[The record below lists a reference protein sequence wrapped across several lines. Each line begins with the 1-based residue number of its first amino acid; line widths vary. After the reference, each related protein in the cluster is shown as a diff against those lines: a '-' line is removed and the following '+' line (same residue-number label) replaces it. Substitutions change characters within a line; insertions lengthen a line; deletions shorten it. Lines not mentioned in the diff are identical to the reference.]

1 MRNELI
7 TFTSPK
13 SSVSEVFRTLR
24 TNMQF
29 INVSNK
35 LKSILVTS
43 TIPGEGKSWVSANLA
58 ITFAQAGKKVIL
70 VDADMRKGR
79 QHEVFELSNENGLSN
94 YLISAVGENKINL
107 DDYIKQTLVENLY
120 VITAGVVPPNPSE
133 LLTSQKMSDLIKV
146 LEGIADV
153 VIFDGTP
160 STIVTD
166 ALILSRNI
174 GSTLIVTSHK
184 QTRME
189 DLKQIKKNIENVGG
203 KIAGVV
209 VNKIPRSQKVYGGGY
224 YYENSITVNN
234 KKNWL
239 ENIVKSIH
247 KTDKKQ
253 DEVQIK
259 KEVDKLK
266 VSPKKE
272 KVKQEKQEN
281 QKNVKRKKEN
291 IETSNK
297 NEEDI
302 DINLVLKQLTK
313 YLSEDKK

>member
-1 MRNELI
+1 MKNELI

-29 INVSNK
+29 INASNK

-43 TIPGEGKSWVSANLA
+43 TVPGEGKSYVSANLA

-94 YLISAVGENKINL
+94 YLVSAVEEAKVDLG
-107 DDYIKQTLVENLY
+107 DYIKPTVVENLF
-120 VITAGVVPPNPSE
+120 VMTAGIVPPNPSE
-133 LLTSQKMSDLIKV
+133 LLTSEKMSDLIKA
-146 LEGIADV
+146 LEKSADI

-166 ALILSRNI
+166 ALIIARII
-174 GSTLIVTSHK
+174 GSVLIVSSHK
-184 QTRME
+184 QTKME
-189 DLKQIKKNIENVGG
+189 DLKQIKKSIENVGG

-209 VNKIPRSQKVYGGGY
+209 VNKVPRSQKIYGGGY
-224 YYENSITVNN
+224 YYESSIIVNN

-239 ENIVKSIH
+239 DNMIKYIH

-253 DEVQIK
+253 EDIKAK
-259 KEVDKLK
+259 KEVKKLK
-266 VSPKKE
+266 ESPKKE
-272 KVKQEKQEN
+272 TTKLDKPKTTR
-281 QKNVKRKKEN
+281 RKKQDTE
-291 IETSNK
+291 SVK
-297 NEEDI
+297 KEEDI

-313 YLSEDKK
+313 YLSEEKK

>member
-272 KVKQEKQEN
+272 KVKQENQKN

>member
-166 ALILSRNI
+166 SLILSRNI

>member
-1 MRNELI
+1 MKNELI

-24 TNMQF
+24 TNIQF
-29 INVSNK
+29 INISNK

-94 YLISAVGENKINL
+94 YLISAVGENKIDLN
-107 DDYIKQTLVENLY
+107 DYIKQTLVENLY
-120 VITAGVVPPNPSE
+120 VITAGINPPNPSE
-133 LLTSQKMSDLIKV
+133 LLTSQKMSDLIKA
-146 LEGIADV
+146 LENTADI

-184 QTRME
+184 QTKME

-239 ENIVKSIH
+239 GNIVKSIN

-253 DEVQIK
+253 DTVKMKNEEDK
-259 KEVDKLK
+259 KK
-266 VSPKKE
+266 VPLKKE
-272 KVKQEKQEN
+272 KVKLEKP
-281 QKNVKRKKEN
+281 KATKRKKQD
-291 IETSNK
+291 IESVK
-297 NEEDI
+297 KQEEDI

-313 YLSEDKK
+313 YLSEEKK

>member
-209 VNKIPRSQKVYGGGY
+209 VNKIPRSQKIYGGGY

-247 KTDKKQ
+247 KTEKKQ

-266 VSPKKE
+266 VAPKKE

-291 IETSNK
+291 IEINNK

>member
-29 INVSNK
+29 INISNK

-43 TIPGEGKSWVSANLA
+43 TVPGEGKSWVAANLA

-70 VDADMRKGR
+70 VDADMRKSR
-79 QHEVFELSNENGLSN
+79 QHEIFELSNENGLSN

-120 VITAGVVPPNPSE
+120 LMTAGIVPPNPSE
-133 LLTSQKMSDLIKV
+133 LLTSQKMSDLIKA
-146 LEGIADV
+146 LERSADV

-184 QTRME
+184 QTKME

-224 YYENSITVNN
+224 YYENSITVDN

-247 KTDKKQ
+247 KTDKEQ
-253 DEVQIK
+253 DEVKIK

-266 VSPKKE
+266 VVPKKE
-272 KVKQEKQEN
+272 KVKSEKP
-281 QKNVKRKKEN
+281 KNAKRKKEEV
-291 IETSNK
+291 ETSK
-297 NEEDI
+297 KDEEDI
-302 DINLVLKQLTK
+302 DINLVLKQLTR

>member
-266 VSPKKE
+266 VAPKKE
-272 KVKQEKQEN
+272 KVKQEN

>member
-24 TNMQF
+24 TNVQF
-29 INVSNK
+29 INASNK

-43 TIPGEGKSWVSANLA
+43 TVPGEGKSYVSANLA
-58 ITFAQAGKKVIL
+58 ITFAQAGKRVVL

-94 YLISAVGENKINL
+94 YLISAVEDDKIDL
-107 DDYIKQTLVENLY
+107 GDYIKPTIVENLY
-120 VITAGVVPPNPSE
+120 VMTAGIVPPNPAE
-133 LLTSQKMSDLIKV
+133 LLTSQKMSDLIKA
-146 LEGIADV
+146 LEKSADI

-166 ALILSRNI
+166 ALIISRSI

-184 QTRME
+184 QTKME

-209 VNKIPRSQKVYGGGY
+209 VNKVPRSQKIYGGGY
-224 YYENSITVNN
+224 YYESSIIVNN
-234 KKNWL
+234 KKKWL
-239 ENIVKSIH
+239 DNIFNSIH

-253 DEVQIK
+253 EDTKMKKEVEKLKSVPKKENVKAEKTKATRRKKQDIESIK
-259 KEVDKLK
+259 KE
-266 VSPKKE
+266 
-272 KVKQEKQEN
+272 
-281 QKNVKRKKEN
+281 
-291 IETSNK
+291 
-297 NEEDI
+297 EEDI

-313 YLSEDKK
+313 YLSEEKK

>member
-29 INVSNK
+29 INISNK

-43 TIPGEGKSWVSANLA
+43 TVPGEGKSWVAANLA

-70 VDADMRKGR
+70 VDADMRKSR
-79 QHEVFELSNENGLSN
+79 QHEIFELSNENGLSN

-120 VITAGVVPPNPSE
+120 LMTAGIVPPNPSE
-133 LLTSQKMSDLIKV
+133 LLTSQKMSDLIKA
-146 LEGIADV
+146 LEKSADV

-184 QTRME
+184 QTKME

-224 YYENSITVNN
+224 YYENSITVDN

-253 DEVQIK
+253 DEAKIK
-259 KEVDKLK
+259 EEVDKLK
-266 VSPKKE
+266 VVPKKE
-272 KVKQEKQEN
+272 KVKSEKP
-281 QKNVKRKKEN
+281 KNAKRKKEEV
-291 IETSNK
+291 ETSK
-297 NEEDI
+297 KDEEDI
-302 DINLVLKQLTK
+302 DINLVLKQLTR

>member
-1 MRNELI
+1 MKNELI

-29 INVSNK
+29 INISNK

-43 TIPGEGKSWVSANLA
+43 TVPGEGKSWVAANLA

-70 VDADMRKGR
+70 VDADMRKSR
-79 QHEVFELSNENGLSN
+79 QHEIFELSNENGLSN

-120 VITAGVVPPNPSE
+120 LMTAGIVPPNPSE
-133 LLTSQKMSDLIKV
+133 LLTSQKMSDLIKA
-146 LEGIADV
+146 LEKSADV

-184 QTRME
+184 QTKME

-224 YYENSITVNN
+224 YYENSITVDN

-247 KTDKKQ
+247 KTDKEQ
-253 DEVQIK
+253 DEVKIK

-266 VSPKKE
+266 VVPKKE
-272 KVKQEKQEN
+272 KVKSEKP
-281 QKNVKRKKEN
+281 KNAKRKKEEV
-291 IETSNK
+291 ETSK
-297 NEEDI
+297 KDEEDI
-302 DINLVLKQLTK
+302 DINLVLKQLTR

>member
-24 TNMQF
+24 TNVQF
-29 INVSNK
+29 INASNK

-43 TIPGEGKSWVSANLA
+43 TVPGEGKSYVSANLA
-58 ITFAQAGKKVIL
+58 ITFAQAGKRVVL

-94 YLISAVGENKINL
+94 YLISAVEDDKIDL
-107 DDYIKQTLVENLY
+107 GDYIKPTIVENLY
-120 VITAGVVPPNPSE
+120 VMTAGIVPPNPAE
-133 LLTSQKMSDLIKV
+133 LLTSQKMSDLIKA
-146 LEGIADV
+146 LEKSADI

-166 ALILSRNI
+166 ALIISRSI

-184 QTRME
+184 QTKME

-209 VNKIPRSQKVYGGGY
+209 VNKVPRSQKIYGGGY
-224 YYENSITVNN
+224 YYESSIIVNN
-234 KKNWL
+234 KKKWL
-239 ENIVKSIH
+239 DNIFNSIH

-253 DEVQIK
+253 EDIKMKKEVEKLKSVPKKENVKAEKPKATRRKKQDIESIK
-259 KEVDKLK
+259 KE
-266 VSPKKE
+266 
-272 KVKQEKQEN
+272 
-281 QKNVKRKKEN
+281 
-291 IETSNK
+291 
-297 NEEDI
+297 EEDI

-313 YLSEDKK
+313 YLSEEKK

>member
-29 INVSNK
+29 INISNK
-35 LKSILVTS
+35 LKSILITS
-43 TIPGEGKSWVSANLA
+43 TVPGEGKSWVAANLA

-70 VDADMRKGR
+70 VDADMRKSR
-79 QHEVFELSNENGLSN
+79 QHEIFELSNENGLSN

-120 VITAGVVPPNPSE
+120 LMTAGIVPPNPSE
-133 LLTSQKMSDLIKV
+133 LLTSQKMSDLIKA
-146 LEGIADV
+146 LEKSADV

-184 QTRME
+184 QTKME

-224 YYENSITVNN
+224 YYENSITVDN

-247 KTDKKQ
+247 KTDKEQ
-253 DEVQIK
+253 DEVKIK

-266 VSPKKE
+266 VVPKKE
-272 KVKQEKQEN
+272 KVKSEKP
-281 QKNVKRKKEN
+281 KNAKRKKEEV
-291 IETSNK
+291 ETSK
-297 NEEDI
+297 KDEEDI
-302 DINLVLKQLTK
+302 DINLVLKQLTR

>member
-94 YLISAVGENKINL
+94 YLISAVGENKIDL
-107 DDYIKQTLVENLY
+107 DNYIKPTLVENLY

-133 LLTSQKMSDLIKV
+133 LLTSSKMSDLIKL
-146 LEGIADV
+146 LEKSADV

-184 QTRME
+184 QTKME

-253 DEVQIK
+253 DKVKIE

-266 VSPKKE
+266 VAPKKE
-272 KVKQEKQEN
+272 KSKTEN
-281 QKNVKRKKEN
+281 QKSTKRKKQD
-291 IETSNK
+291 IDQSKT

>member
-1 MRNELI
+1 MKNELI

-13 SSVSEVFRTLR
+13 SSVSEVIRTLR

-29 INVSNK
+29 INISNK

-43 TIPGEGKSWVSANLA
+43 TVPGEGKSWVAANLA

-70 VDADMRKGR
+70 VDADMRKSR
-79 QHEVFELSNENGLSN
+79 QHEIFELSNENGLSN

-120 VITAGVVPPNPSE
+120 LMTAGIVPPNPSE
-133 LLTSQKMSDLIKV
+133 LLTSQKMSDLIKA
-146 LEGIADV
+146 LEKSADV

-184 QTRME
+184 QTKME

-224 YYENSITVNN
+224 YYENSITVDN

-247 KTDKKQ
+247 KTDKEQ
-253 DEVQIK
+253 DEVKIK

-266 VSPKKE
+266 VVPKKE
-272 KVKQEKQEN
+272 KVKSEKP
-281 QKNVKRKKEN
+281 KNAKRKKEEV
-291 IETSNK
+291 ETSK
-297 NEEDI
+297 KDEEDI
-302 DINLVLKQLTK
+302 DINLVLKQLTR

>member
-29 INVSNK
+29 INISNK

-43 TIPGEGKSWVSANLA
+43 TVPGEGKSWVAANLA

-70 VDADMRKGR
+70 VDADMRKSR
-79 QHEVFELSNENGLSN
+79 QHEIFELSNENGLSN

-120 VITAGVVPPNPSE
+120 LMTAGIVPPNPSE
-133 LLTSQKMSDLIKV
+133 LLTSQKMSDLIKA
-146 LEGIADV
+146 LERSADV

-184 QTRME
+184 QTKME

-224 YYENSITVNN
+224 YYENSITVDN

-247 KTDKKQ
+247 KTDKEQ
-253 DEVQIK
+253 DEVKIK

-266 VSPKKE
+266 VVPKKE
-272 KVKQEKQEN
+272 KVKSEKP
-281 QKNVKRKKEN
+281 KNVKRKKEEV
-291 IETSNK
+291 ETSKK

-302 DINLVLKQLTK
+302 DINLVLKQLTR

>member
-1 MRNELI
+1 MKNELI

-29 INVSNK
+29 INISNK

-94 YLISAVGENKINL
+94 YLISAVGENKIDLN
-107 DDYIKQTLVENLY
+107 DYIKQTLVENLY
-120 VITAGVVPPNPSE
+120 VITAGINPPNPSE
-133 LLTSQKMSDLIKV
+133 LLTSQKMSDLIKA
-146 LEGIADV
+146 LENTADI

-174 GSTLIVTSHK
+174 GSTLIVTAHK
-184 QTRME
+184 QTKME

-239 ENIVKSIH
+239 GNIVKSIN

-253 DEVQIK
+253 DTVK
-259 KEVDKLK
+259 MKNEVDKVKEPL
-266 VSPKKE
+266 KKE
-272 KVKQEKQEN
+272 KVKLEKP
-281 QKNVKRKKEN
+281 KATRRKKQD
-291 IETSNK
+291 IEPVK
-297 NEEDI
+297 KQEEDI

-313 YLSEDKK
+313 YLSEEKK

>member
-272 KVKQEKQEN
+272 KVKQEN